1 MRKFAI
7 TLAAAAA
14 VLLAGAFTYSADA
27 TLGSGTLGLPM
38 AAKDYSPVDRVSC
51 RTAGPLCPLGY
62 TRVCRPFKCWCAR
75 CK

>member
-14 VLLAGAFTYSADA
+14 VLLAGAFAFNADA

-38 AAKDYSPVDRVSC
+38 AAKNYSPVDTVSC
-51 RTAGPLCPLGY
+51 RTKGPLCPLGY
-62 TRVCRPFKCWCAR
+62 TRVCRPWKCWCAR
-75 CK
+75 CR